1 MEATVIPGETPA
13 LNPSLTPTAT
23 RPGLRERKRQ
33 RTLSDI
39 QRVALAL
46 FLEQGYE
53 ETTIEQIAEMAEV
66 SPSTVFRYFPS
77 KEDLVLR
84 DEYDPVILASLAG
97 GPPDESPVAAIR
109 RALGEF
115 LGGVSGAER
124 GQVYNDMLSRGR
136 LMLSVPELRARL
148 WDSLH
153 ESESMLAETL
163 ATKAG
168 RPADDFEL
176 RVAVS
181 AIIGG
186 LMTALRDWLE
196 SDGEADVFALLDR
209 ALGLLESGIGG
220 MGAGSARRG

>member
-1 MEATVIPGETPA
+1 MNT
-13 LNPSLTPTAT
+13 SLTSAAP

-39 QRVALAL
+39 QRVAMAL
-46 FLEQGYE
+46 FIEHGYE
-53 ETTIEQIAEMAEV
+53 ETTIEQIAEVAEV

-97 GPPDESPVAAIR
+97 GPPGESPVAAIR

-115 LGGVSGAER
+115 LGGMSGAER
-124 GQVYNDMLSRGR
+124 GRVYSDMLSRGR
-136 LMLSVPELRARL
+136 LMLGVPELRARL
-148 WDSLH
+148 WDTLH
-153 ESESMLAETL
+153 ESEAMFAETL
-163 ATKAG
+163 AAKAG
-168 RPADDFEL
+168 RPAGDFEL

-181 AIIGG
+181 AIIGA

-196 SDGEADVFALLDR
+196 SDGEADVFELLDR
-209 ALGLLESGIGG
+209 ALGVLESGIGG
-220 MGAGSARRG
+220 MGAGPTERA